1 MKTPASPRPAAARG
15 SIIITVVFLIAIMAL
30 LTASM
35 ITYSMSERRGNERNR
50 LQLRAQNVA
59 ENIALYAAEQLT
71 TKIYRLGTAPVGY
84 FPWSGNSTSR
94 IHMPTG
100 NVSSTSNVLLS
111 EFNSSTSG
119 MEVRAAI
126 EAASSYALVT
136 DSNNPNFGL
145 QVATARIPII
155 AKGTASLPP
164 LGTMTSYVEQDMELA
179 LTPLFQ
185 FGMFYNMD
193 MELYPSAN
201 FTVAGPVHTN
211 NSLFAHPDAGST
223 NSILFT
229 DRVTAVDYVVAY
241 QSQKALT
248 RYSDGTN
255 PTLTPASGNV
265 SFTHTNGSTV
275 TNLKIS
281 ATNLWRDCRWQTT
294 DFPPTAT
301 QLSNFKT
308 WATTTYNGNLRAG
321 VHGVTKLVLPG
332 IGSYKETDD
341 ASTTE
346 DDRNN
351 GRQIIEA
358 PDHKRWN
365 GSSFAWTTD
374 SATLQ
379 QIKISWRAGLYIM
392 ANPSTTM
399 RTGKLPNG
407 TIVYLVP
414 RSYRCWLNKI
424 NLDGTH
430 TVTEVVLPGQ
440 PSYGQNAGADG
451 ILNTADDT
459 MYQNDLPNRFTNTT
473 SQGPNQLLRIP
484 TGGNSWDAPF
494 ALNGTDVA
502 GKVVVA
508 SPASFTTTGYATSGG
523 SGAVFPADGA
533 TLPYG
538 ADAYF
543 FDLRRANGH
552 GAASTTSG
560 ASSYGRAGLTFL
572 PRPIAKIDFDMARF
586 KMMVDRVISSAT
598 TSTGYKLEL
607 PPGDG
612 TGWTN
617 CIYNAS
623 ATTASFGLGVLHSG
637 SYNQFPDATNQTRR
651 DPFNLYYA
659 PASPPTLPADPRTLA
674 VSASELGATWYDGVA
689 VYIHSVDAEQRSQ
702 TSGVNDRVDSGVRL
716 WNGRGLAPTLTTAAK
731 TGCTIATNDA
741 LYIVGHFNADGTINS
756 AVASTG
762 NGGYS
767 AKWPDSASEK
777 LCAVFGDSLNIL
789 SQPTYTQ
796 SGSSPSFTYAQTAG
810 WCDAYSALPIA
821 TNDATWETAAGG
833 SDDGVNNATTIRP
846 GVYPN
851 LNTPGS
857 NGTAIRIKLAAVD
870 TEVST
875 ATVVGIVPSHHNPTG
890 LTDRPPQSGTT
901 GGGVFVTV
909 GGKTGNNVNSGGA
922 NNFVRLLCNWSS
934 RGLYIRGSIVGL
946 FESRVAM
953 EPFTHSR
960 CYRAPGR
967 FWGLHYN
974 FSQANHDVPLEPIV
988 LNATRLG
995 FRRLTAAQYAAK
1007 KTSIE
1012 AMTAIP

>member
-1 MKTPASPRPAAARG
+1 MNTPASSRPAAAERG

-35 ITYSMSERRGNERNR
+35 ITYSMAERRGNERNR

-59 ENIALYAAEQLT
+59 ENLALYAAEQLT
-71 TKIYRLGTAPVGY
+71 TKVYRLGTTPVGY
-84 FPWSGNSTSR
+84 FPWTGNSTSR
-94 IHMPTG
+94 IYMPTG
-100 NVSSTSNVLLS
+100 NVSDTSNVLLS
-111 EFNSSTSG
+111 EFNSSTAG
-119 MEVRAAI
+119 MEVRAGI

-164 LGTMTSYVEQDMELA
+164 LGTMTSHVEQDMELA

-193 MELYPSAN
+193 LELYPSQD

-211 NSLFAHPDAGST
+211 GSLMAHPDAGSVK
-223 NSILFT
+223 SILFT
-229 DRVTAVDYVVAY
+229 DRVTASDFVIAY

-248 RYSDGTN
+248 RYADGSN
-255 PTLTPASGNV
+255 PSLTPASGNV

-275 TNLKIS
+275 TNLKNGS
-281 ATNLWRDCRWQTT
+281 NEWRDCRWLTT
-294 DFPPTAT
+294 SYPPTAE
-301 QLSNFKT
+301 QLDLFKA

-332 IGSYKETDD
+332 IGAYKQTND
-341 ASTTE
+341 ATTSE

-351 GRQIIEA
+351 GRQIIES

-392 ANPSTTM
+392 VNPSSTM

-407 TIVYLVP
+407 TIIYLLP

-424 NLDGTH
+424 NNDGTH
-430 TVTEVVLPGQ
+430 TVAEVVLPGQ
-440 PSYGQNAGADG
+440 PSYGQGAGSDAT
-451 ILNTADDT
+451 LNTADDI

-473 SQGPNQLLRIP
+473 SQGHNQVLRIA
-484 TGGNSWDAPF
+484 TAGNSWDAVSS
-494 ALNGTDVA
+494 N
-502 GKVVVA
+502 
-508 SPASFTTTGYATSGG
+508 TTIVSATPTIKTSGYALTGG
-523 SGAVFPADGA
+523 TGAVFPADSS
-533 TLPYG
+533 TTPYA
-538 ADAYF
+538 ADAFF

-552 GAASTTSG
+552 GAASTASNATSF
-560 ASSYGRAGLTFL
+560 GRAGLTYL
-572 PRPIAKIDFDMARF
+572 PRPIAKIDFDMARLE
-586 KMMVDRVISSAT
+586 MMVDRVISSAT
-598 TSTGYKLEL
+598 SSTGYKLEV
-607 PPGDG
+607 PPAAG
-612 TGWTN
+612 TGWSN
-617 CIYNAS
+617 FIYNSA
-623 ATTASFGLGVLHSG
+623 ATTASFGLGVWSG
-637 SYNQFPDATNQTRR
+637 TAFDVFPNASNQTRR
-651 DPFNLYYA
+651 DPFQLYYT
-659 PASPPTLPADPRTLA
+659 PSSPPTLPADHRTLA
-674 VSASELGATWYDGVA
+674 VPASDLAAAWYDGVA

-716 WNGRGLAPTLTTAAK
+716 WNGRGPAPTLTTTGK

-741 LYIVGHFNADGTINS
+741 LYIVGHYNADGTINS
-756 AVASTG
+756 TVSSTG

-796 SGSSPSFTYAQTAG
+796 SGSAGSYTYAQTAG

-821 TNDATWETAAGG
+821 ANDSTWDTAAGG
-833 SDDGVNNATTIRP
+833 SDDGVNSATAIRP

-851 LNTPGS
+851 LSTPGS
-857 NGTAIRIKLAAVD
+857 NGSTSAIKLGAVD

-901 GGGVFVTV
+901 GGGVFVNV
-909 GGKTGNNVNSGGA
+909 GGVNGNNVNSGGA
-922 NNFVRLLCNWSS
+922 NNFVRLLCNWSGD
-934 RGLYIRGSIVGL
+934 GLYIRGSIVGL

-953 EPFTHSR
+953 EAFTHSR

-967 FWGLHYN
+967 YWGLHYN

-995 FRRLTAAQYAAK
+995 FRRLTAAQYATK
-1007 KTSIE
+1007 KATIE
-1012 AMTAIP
+1012 GMTAIP

>member
-1 MKTPASPRPAAARG
+1 MKTPAQPNARQDRG
-15 SIIITVVFLIAIMAL
+15 SIIITVVFLTAVMAL

-71 TKIYRLGTAPVGY
+71 TKIYRLGTAPVGH

-94 IHMPTG
+94 VHMPTG
-100 NVSSTSNVLLS
+100 NLSSTSNVLLS
-111 EFNSSTSG
+111 EFNSSDSG

-136 DSNNPNFGL
+136 DTTNPNFGL

-155 AKGTASLPP
+155 AKGTAALPP

-193 MELYPSAN
+193 LELYPSQD
-201 FTVAGPVHTN
+201 FTVTGPVHTN
-211 NSLFAHPDAGST
+211 NSLMAHPDAGST
-223 NSILFT
+223 RSILFT
-229 DRVTAVDYVVAY
+229 DRVTASDYVIAY

-248 RYSDGTN
+248 RYADGTN
-255 PTLTPASGNV
+255 PSLTPASGNV

-275 TNLKIS
+275 VNLKNGS
-281 ATNLWRDCRWQTT
+281 NQWRDCRWLTT
-294 DFPPTAT
+294 TFPPTAS

-351 GRQIIEA
+351 GRQIIES
-358 PDHKRWN
+358 PNHKRYN
-365 GSSFAWTTD
+365 GSSFAATTD
-374 SATLQ
+374 SATLK

-392 ANPSTTM
+392 VNPSSTM
-399 RTGKLPNG
+399 RTGLLPDG
-407 TIVYLVP
+407 ATTVYLLP

-424 NLDGTH
+424 NNDGSH

-440 PSYGQNAGADG
+440 PSYGQGVGADG
-451 ILNTADDT
+451 TLNTADDI

-473 SQGPNQLLRIP
+473 AHGHNQILRIP
-484 TGGNSWDAPF
+484 TAANSWDA
-494 ALNGTDVA
+494 
-502 GKVVVA
+502 A
-508 SPASFTTTGYATSGG
+508 SATATIVDTTLPIRTSGYALTGG
-523 SGAVFPADGA
+523 TGSTFPADA
-533 TLPYG
+533 SAAPYA

-543 FDLRRANGH
+543 FDLRRANGN
-552 GAASTTSG
+552 GASSTTSG
-560 ASSYGRAGLTFL
+560 ASSFGRAGLTFA
-572 PRPIAKIDFDMARF
+572 PRPIAKIDFDMGRL
-586 KMMVDRVISSAT
+586 KLMVDRVISDAT
-598 TSTGYKLEL
+598 ASTGYKLDL
-607 PPGDG
+607 PTAAG
-612 TGWTN
+612 TDWN
-617 CIYNAS
+617 RCIYNS
-623 ATTASFGLGVLHSG
+623 AATPASFGLGVKDTVSPFG
-637 SYNQFPDATNQTRR
+637 FTVFPDASNQTRR
-651 DPFNLYYA
+651 DPFRLYYV
-659 PASPPTLPADPRTLA
+659 PASPPTLPADPRSLV
-674 VSASELGATWYDGVA
+674 VSNTDLSAAWYDGVA
-689 VYIHSVDAEQRSQ
+689 VYIHSLDVEQRSQ
-702 TSGVNDRVDSGVRL
+702 TSGVADRVDSGVRL
-716 WNGRGLAPTLTTAAK
+716 WNGRGTAPTLTASGK
-731 TGCTIATNDA
+731 TGCTVATNDA
-741 LYIVGHFNADGTINS
+741 VYIVGHYNADGTIN
-756 AVASTG
+756 ATTTDTA
-762 NGGYS
+762 NPGGYS
-767 AKWPDSASEK
+767 AKYPDSASEK
-777 LCAVFGDSLNIL
+777 LCSVFGDALMIL

-796 SGSSPSFTYAQTAG
+796 SGSAGSYTYGQTAG
-810 WCDAYSALPIA
+810 WCDAKSALPIA
-821 TNDATWETAAGG
+821 GNATDWETAGGG
-833 SDDGVNNATTIRP
+833 SDDGVYNATAIRP
-846 GVYPN
+846 GIYPN
-851 LNTPGS
+851 LNAPGS
-857 NGTAIRIKLAAVD
+857 YGTSANTKLAAVA

-875 ATVVGIVPSHHNPTG
+875 ALVVGIVPSHHNPTG
-890 LTDRPPQSGTT
+890 LTDRAPTSGTT
-901 GGGVFVTV
+901 GGGVYVTV
-909 GGKTGNNVNSGGA
+909 GGKNGNNVNSGGA
-922 NNFVRLLCNWSS
+922 NNFVRLLDNWSGV
-934 RGLYIRGSIVGL
+934 GLYIRGSIVGL

-967 FWGLHYN
+967 YWGLHYN

-995 FRRLTAAQYAAK
+995 FRRLTAAQYATR
-1007 KTSIE
+1007 KTAIE